1 MDKKCCEERLAEEN
15 VIYFELL
22 GLFSYGGMTS
32 SLKVG
37 KKTLSFLQYLIV
49 NHDRSISS
57 EELIEQFW
65 TEGGSNAPGG
75 ALRHMVFKVRGILES
90 MFPKSEN
97 LLLTFPGCY
106 VWNPKIIR
114 SSRYIIPST
123 RPQDNLITA

>member
-37 KKTLSFLQYLIV
+37 KKTLSFLQYFIV

-57 EELIEQFW
+57 EELI
-65 TEGGSNAPGG
+65 
-75 ALRHMVFKVRGILES
+75 
-90 MFPKSEN
+90 
-97 LLLTFPGCY
+97 
-106 VWNPKIIR
+106 
-114 SSRYIIPST
+114 
-123 RPQDNLITA
+123 